1 VRRARYATFAAWT
14 AVGAGACLALL
25 TLLTIGV
32 AVLVVVLIAGALL
45 VRRAGTMEHGVTGL
59 MSGAGL
65 LALFIAY
72 LNRHGPGEYCQTTAT
87 EQHCS
92 TEWSP
97 WPWLV
102 VGVVLVAG
110 GVLLFR
116 EALRDR
122 DRGQGPDAGLGSSL
136 G

>member
-1 VRRARYATFAAWT
+1 MPRTRYATFAAWT

-25 TLLTIGV
+25 TVLTIGLP
-32 AVLVVVLIAGALL
+32 VLVVVLIAGALL

-65 LALFIAY
+65 LLVFIAY

-87 EQHCS
+87 ERHCAS
-92 TEWSP
+92 EWSP

-102 VGVVLVAG
+102 VGLFLVAG
-110 GVLLFR
+110 GALLFR
-116 EALRDR
+116 EALRG
-122 DRGQGPDAGLGSSL
+122 RGREGA
-136 G
+136 